1 MKSKEGL
8 KMIQSSAKDRV
19 ELAGMT
25 KEIVTRSNV
34 IKVKKKKKR
43 KCRLEKFQVDEEL
56 ESAQG
61 VRRLTLA

>member
-1 MKSKEGL
+1 
-8 KMIQSSAKDRV
+8 MIQSSAKDRV

-34 IKVKKKKKR
+34 IKVKKKKKKR

>member
-1 MKSKEGL
+1 
-8 KMIQSSAKDRV
+8 MIQSSAKDRV

-25 KEIVTRSNV
+25 KEIVTRSNA
-34 IKVKKKKKR
+34 IKVKKKR

-61 VRRLTLA
+61 VRKLTLA